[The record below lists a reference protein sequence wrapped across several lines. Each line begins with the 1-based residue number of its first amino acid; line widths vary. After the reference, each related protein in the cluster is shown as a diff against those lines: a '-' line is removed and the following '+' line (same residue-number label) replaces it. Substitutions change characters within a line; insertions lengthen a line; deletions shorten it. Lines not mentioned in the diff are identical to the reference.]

1 MKKYIRELA
10 SKYFAFTF
18 MEYLLTK
25 FHKDFKIVTYHS
37 YTANKPII
45 YVVSTL

>member
-1 MKKYIRELA
+1 MRELA

-25 FHKDFKIVTYHS
+25 FHKDFKIITYHS
-37 YTANKPII
+37 YTSNKLII